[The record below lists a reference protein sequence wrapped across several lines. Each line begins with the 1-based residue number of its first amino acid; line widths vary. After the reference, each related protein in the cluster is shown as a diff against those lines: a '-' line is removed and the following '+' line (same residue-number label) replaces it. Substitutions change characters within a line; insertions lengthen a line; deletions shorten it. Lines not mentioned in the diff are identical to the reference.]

1 VKISNI
7 QGSHPFEGGIIFV
20 DASYQLAIV
29 PFQSKNPSAP
39 KYQLVYKQEGNPFH
53 DTRLSGLFAIKENL
67 YRGDILLNGKK
78 QPFKLEINK
87 VDNVAIISR

>member
-1 VKISNI
+1 MILGKI
-7 QGSHPFEGGIIFV
+7 QGSYPFTAGNIFI
-20 DASYQLAIV
+20 DASYHLAVV

-39 KYQLVYKQEGNPFH
+39 KLQLVFKQDEHPFH

-87 VDNVAIISR
+87 VDNVAIITR